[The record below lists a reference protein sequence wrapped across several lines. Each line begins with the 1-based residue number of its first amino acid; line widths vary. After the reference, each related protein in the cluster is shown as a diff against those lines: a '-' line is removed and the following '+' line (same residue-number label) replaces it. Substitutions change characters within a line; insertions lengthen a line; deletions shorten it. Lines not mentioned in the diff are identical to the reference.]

1 MTSSARA
8 SSVGVLEPEGLR
20 GLELWHQLVLGR
32 GLRWEIGGFL
42 ASGCGQSSSLRA
54 GTDGSYAAGRLFVFG
69 RGLRFALRLFSAC
82 DPRRSDLHQYR
93 FVLFRCSLR
102 QTAAFC
108 RILPE
113 AVSVTVHDTFHLL
126 GVFQCSELQT
136 GNSKGPFRFK
146 STSLMELKPPSGV
159 RAAHSLGGGV
169 RAGDVWR
176 SLRTIGG
183 TPPNA
188 FDLRKSFGVEQ
199 KQPPS

>member
-1 MTSSARA
+1 MVSTSRRKRSKL
-8 SSVGVLEPEGLR
+8 VGM
-20 GLELWHQLVLGR
+20 
-32 GLRWEIGGFL
+32 
-42 ASGCGQSSSLRA
+42 
-54 GTDGSYAAGRLFVFG
+54 AAFSLFVFG

-82 DPRRSDLHQYR
+82 DPRRSNLHQYR

-102 QTAAFC
+102 QTPAFC

-126 GVFQCSELQT
+126 VCSNVPELQT
-136 GNSKGPFRFK
+136 GNSKDR
-146 STSLMELKPPSGV
+146 SGSINFADGTKAAIRRSS
-159 RAAHSLGGGV
+159 RATHLGGGV

>member
-1 MTSSARA
+1 MRVSREPAEPLGYSMTSSARA

-20 GLELWHQLVLGR
+20 GLEVRHQLVLGR
-32 GLRWEIGGFL
+32 GLHWEIGGFL

-82 DPRRSDLHQYR
+82 DPRRSNLHQYR

-136 GNSKGPFRFK
+136 GNSKDR
-146 STSLMELKPPSGV
+146 SG
-159 RAAHSLGGGV
+159 SNQ
-169 RAGDVWR
+169 
-176 SLRTIGG
+176 LR
-183 TPPNA
+183 
-188 FDLRKSFGVEQ
+188 
-199 KQPPS
+199 